1 MRTAF
6 AKGFNKIFNRLTIT
20 VAIIIVQCV
29 YLAILFFQL
38 TQYASWIEVGFRV
51 LSVFVAV
58 YIIWRDYNPAYKI
71 GWIVLIAVLPAM
83 GAVLYLLFGNKRPSR
98 SLKRR
103 LYPLEKLHR
112 EDLKQEENIRMTG
125 IDERLQRTV
134 EYVAEKGP
142 YPAWLHTATRYY
154 EVGDKLFDDMLEDL
168 KKAEHYIF
176 LEYFIIE
183 RGRLWDQIFA
193 ILKEKAAEGL
203 DVRVI
208 YDDIGSINKLPRHF
222 AHELTASGIRVQAFN
237 PMRPFVSLVYNNR
250 DHRKI
255 CVIDGYIG
263 YNGGANIAD
272 EYANIIV
279 RFGHWKDSGVR
290 LCGEA
295 VWNYTVMFLNM
306 WNAFRPEDVEYD
318 LFRPHV
324 WHPEEFPS
332 DGIVQPFSDT
342 PLDDENLGE
351 NVYMEIVN
359 QARDYVFIYTP
370 YLVPDNEMITA
381 LTLAAKR
388 GVDVRLVTPGIP
400 DKKMIYD
407 LTRSHYKTLLEAGV
421 RIYEYTPGFI
431 HAKSFVSDDRIACV
445 GTINIDYRSLYLHF
459 ECGTLLIDN
468 SSIMDLRSDAIT
480 TFGRSHEITLDN
492 MKTHFFRML
501 VAALLRV
508 ISPVL

>member
-38 TQYASWIEVGFRV
+38 TQYASWIEIGFRV

-71 GWIVLIAVLPAM
+71 GWIVLIAILPAM

-193 ILKEKAAEGL
+193 ILKEKA
-203 DVRVI
+203 
-208 YDDIGSINKLPRHF
+208 
-222 AHELTASGIRVQAFN
+222 
-237 PMRPFVSLVYNNR
+237 
-250 DHRKI
+250 
-255 CVIDGYIG
+255 
-263 YNGGANIAD
+263 
-272 EYANIIV
+272 
-279 RFGHWKDSGVR
+279 
-290 LCGEA
+290 
-295 VWNYTVMFLNM
+295 
-306 WNAFRPEDVEYD
+306 
-318 LFRPHV
+318 
-324 WHPEEFPS
+324 
-332 DGIVQPFSDT
+332 
-342 PLDDENLGE
+342 
-351 NVYMEIVN
+351 VN
-359 QARDYVFIYTP
+359 
-370 YLVPDNEMITA
+370 
-381 LTLAAKR
+381 
-388 GVDVRLVTPGIP
+388 
-400 DKKMIYD
+400 
-407 LTRSHYKTLLEAGV
+407 
-421 RIYEYTPGFI
+421 
-431 HAKSFVSDDRIACV
+431 
-445 GTINIDYRSLYLHF
+445 
-459 ECGTLLIDN
+459 
-468 SSIMDLRSDAIT
+468 
-480 TFGRSHEITLDN
+480 
-492 MKTHFFRML
+492 
-501 VAALLRV
+501 
-508 ISPVL
+508 